1 MFLAPLTS
9 RSISKLHWGALEV
22 LATSQTLMHMAALT
36 TSLARVG
43 LVDND
48 HSAPWVLTGLVQQ
61 ALFEPIVRPW
71 LGLSWI

>member
-1 MFLAPLTS
+1 
-9 RSISKLHWGALEV
+9 
-22 LATSQTLMHMAALT
+22 MHMATLT

-61 ALFEPIVRPW
+61 ALFEPIVRPGDHGSGR
-71 LGLSWI
+71 LGSDATLASPDHLGCFEWWQ